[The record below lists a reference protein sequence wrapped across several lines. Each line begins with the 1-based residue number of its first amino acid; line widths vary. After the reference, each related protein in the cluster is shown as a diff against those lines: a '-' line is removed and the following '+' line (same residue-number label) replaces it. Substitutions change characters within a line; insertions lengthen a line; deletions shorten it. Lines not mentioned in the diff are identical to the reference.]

1 MPVCAAR
8 VFFPAVLHIMR
19 SSAAARMNHPNIVTL
34 YDADRE
40 NGHFFITKERNLK
53 IMDFGLAK
61 ILEAVRDKG
70 ATLIAGTPFYYG
82 AGTSGR
88 KRRGWT
94 HRPLPPRRH
103 AIRTL
108 DGHAALFGRGC
119 RGSSPRETPPPDAA
133 DRVDD
138 YPRALANLIR
148 HLRAKKP
155 EQRSESATVVAE
167 MLTEILANN

>member
-70 ATLIAGTPFYYG
+70 ATLIVGTPFYMAAEQA
-82 AGTSGR
+82 AGNVADGGTDLYALGVTLFELSTG
-88 KRRGWT
+88 T
-94 HRPLPPRRH
+94 LPFSEGDV
-103 AIRTL
+103 A
-108 DGHAALFGRGC
+108 GHH
-119 RGSSPRETPPPDAA
+119 RETPPPDDA

-148 HLRAKKP
+148 HLMAKKP
-155 EQRSESATVVAE
+155 EQRPESATVVAE

>member
-1 MPVCAAR
+1 
-8 VFFPAVLHIMR
+8 MR
-19 SSAAARMNHPNIVTL
+19 SSAAARMNHPNIATL

-70 ATLIAGTPFYYG
+70 ATLIAGTPFYMAAEQA
-82 AGTSGR
+82 AGNV
-88 KRRGWT
+88 
-94 HRPLPPRRH
+94 
-103 AIRTL
+103 A
-108 DGHAALFGRGC
+108 DGGTDLYALGVALFELSTGTLPFSEGDVA
-119 RGSSPRETPPPDAA
+119 GHHRETPPPDDA

-148 HLRAKKP
+148 HLMAKKP
-155 EQRSESATVVAE
+155 EQRPESATVVAE
-167 MLTEILANN
+167 MLTDILANN